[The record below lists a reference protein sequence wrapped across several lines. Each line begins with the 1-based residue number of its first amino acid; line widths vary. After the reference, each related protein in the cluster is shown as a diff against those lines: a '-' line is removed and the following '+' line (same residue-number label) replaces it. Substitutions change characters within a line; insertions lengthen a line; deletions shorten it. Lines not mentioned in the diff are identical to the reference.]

1 MTATKTAAQLRAE
14 NKTLTDELADAKA
27 AAERVE
33 RLLMHADG
41 FTFRLPNPRALIR
54 VQANGFAHWAVF
66 LNEPEKAGAW
76 DGTGWG
82 PTIAAYDDLYQWTQ
96 AEALAIAET
105 QTAMVWADH
114 EKWLAERQP
123 TEGEP
128 TNEEFLAEFGP
139 AEVA

>member
-1 MTATKTAAQLRAE
+1 MSAPKTATQLRAD
-14 NKTLTDELADAKA
+14 NKQLTEELADAKA
-27 AAERVE
+27 TTERVE
-33 RLLMHADG
+33 RLLMHADS

-66 LNEPEKAGAW
+66 LNEPERAVAW

-82 PTIAAYDDLYQWTQ
+82 PTTAAYDDLYQWTQ
-96 AEALAIAET
+96 AEALAVAES
-105 QTAMVWADH
+105 QAAEAWADH

-123 TEGEP
+123 ADGGP
-128 TNEEFLAEFGP
+128 TQDEFLAEFGP